1 MPAGRGVAGG
11 KNMRTILFVCTGNT
25 CRSPMAEAIARH
37 LIDKGLLGEDPD
49 IFVAS
54 AGVAAAN
61 GTPPT
66 AEAVAALAALD
77 IAHHGKS
84 KPLTVEMIRN
94 ADAVF
99 GMTSGHV
106 QTARSLAGDPD
117 DARIVRLDPDGDIAD
132 PIGME
137 QAAYDALAGQF
148 MELIPRRLK
157 EELTGS

>member
-54 AGVAAAN
+54 AGV
-61 GTPPT
+61 
-66 AEAVAALAALD
+66 
-77 IAHHGKS
+77 
-84 KPLTVEMIRN
+84 EMIQN
-94 ADAVF
+94 ADVVF